1 MESGITIPEVLP
13 EGAFFATRYYDQSRS
28 FMTRRVYYS
37 NGLVEAWDGKE
48 WWTVCKL
55 TPQKINKALE
65 AIAMSGIMTAE
76 DLSDAS
82 LYDTAVLTYSWRVKG
97 AEGMV
102 SNWIYPAREHP
113 IFEII
118 DQELD
123 KLE

>member
-1 MESGITIPEVLP
+1 MERGITIADILP
-13 EGAFFATRYYDQSRS
+13 ADAFFATRYVDGQRN
-28 FMTRRVYYS
+28 FVTRRIYYN
-37 NGLVEAWDGKE
+37 NGNVEAWDGKE

-55 TPQKINKALE
+55 TPQKINKAME
-65 AIAMSGIMTAE
+65 AITMSGIMTAE

-82 LYDTAVLTYSWRVKG
+82 IYDTAVLTYCWRVQG
-97 AEGMV
+97 NVGMV

-113 IFEII
+113 VFEIL